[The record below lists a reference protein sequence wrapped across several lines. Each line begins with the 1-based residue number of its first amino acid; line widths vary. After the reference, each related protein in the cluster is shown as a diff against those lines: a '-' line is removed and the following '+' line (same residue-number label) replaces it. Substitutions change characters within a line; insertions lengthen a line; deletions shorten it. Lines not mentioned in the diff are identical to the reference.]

1 MDFSE
6 LNEIDGLQFIPV
18 NEKKQ
23 PLVKDWQTK
32 ITKHNLSNCY
42 GVGLV
47 CGEPSG
53 MVEALDFDL
62 KYDITGTLYQNYKK
76 IINEECKGLLEKMVV
91 QKTKNNGFHFIYRCK
106 KIDGNIKLA
115 NRNSTDQEKKDTYDT
130 SYKNEVSKGIE
141 TALAEKIAK
150 KHSDNDKVRVLIE
163 TRGLGGQIVI
173 SPTDGYKLVF
183 GDVYGINEITEGE
196 REILHSVARQFN
208 TFYEEVEAPRTTKVS
223 KTVGLSSFEDYNER
237 GDVIQL
243 LESNGWKFVKNKG
256 QKSLMLRPGK
266 SDAVTS
272 GNYDHSL
279 KLFSVFTT
287 STEFEPNKGYKPYAV
302 FTYLECNKD
311 FSDASHK
318 LFDMGFGERTVPKE
332 KKEYQ
337 STRKI
342 PSRINEEDDDYSFI
356 AKPEDYHER
365 LQQRRLGTMPMG
377 LTTGSPDLDEWFRFK
392 LYNFVMVNGHDN
404 TGKSVFIWW
413 LLLIAAMYH
422 GWKGIIY
429 SSENTLDSFMAKMVQ
444 FYWGKPLHGKNAMNE
459 EEYKTAKEF
468 IEKYFILIKAEEEL
482 YNYKDIINM
491 VKKARKKHPDLT
503 YGMIDPYNSLKIDLT
518 GFSKLSTHEYHYEAL
533 SELKAYGQKNQFG
546 WFINHHAVT
555 AALRLKDADK
565 KYPVAP
571 QKADTE
577 GGGKV
582 ANKADDFLTIHRI
595 TQHPTDWMVTEV
607 HVRKMKE
614 TDTGGR
620 VTNFDNPVKFE
631 MYKNGC
637 AFIERLEMGGNPVD
651 PIEAWHRARGVV
663 TQQQLIPNVTW
674 TPYPTDDD
682 DLEPPF

>member
-1 MDFSE
+1 
-6 LNEIDGLQFIPV
+6 
-18 NEKKQ
+18 
-23 PLVKDWQTK
+23 
-32 ITKHNLSNCY
+32 
-42 GVGLV
+42 
-47 CGEPSG
+47 
-53 MVEALDFDL
+53 
-62 KYDITGTLYQNYKK
+62 
-76 IINEECKGLLEKMVV
+76 
-91 QKTKNNGFHFIYRCK
+91 
-106 KIDGNIKLA
+106 
-115 NRNSTDQEKKDTYDT
+115 
-130 SYKNEVSKGIE
+130 
-141 TALAEKIAK
+141 
-150 KHSDNDKVRVLIE
+150 
-163 TRGLGGQIVI
+163 
-173 SPTDGYKLVF
+173 
-183 GDVYGINEITEGE
+183 
-196 REILHSVARQFN
+196 
-208 TFYEEVEAPRTTKVS
+208 
-223 KTVGLSSFEDYNER
+223 
-237 GDVIQL
+237 
-243 LESNGWKFVKNKG
+243 
-256 QKSLMLRPGK
+256 MLRPGK

-302 FTYLECNKD
+302 FAYLECNKD

-444 FYWGKPLHGKNAMNE
+444 FYWGKPLHGKNAMTE
-459 EEYKTAKEF
+459 QEYKTAKEF

-663 TQQQLIPNVTW
+663 IQQELIPNVTW
-674 TPYPTDDD
+674 TPYPTDND
-682 DLEPPF
+682 DLETPF